1 MPCIF
6 CNIVNGEIPSFKIFE
21 DEDVLAFL
29 DVNPVTRGHCLVIP
43 KMHFESIFDIPEE
56 LLQKV
61 IVSGKN
67 ISKKIKDVLQPDG
80 IRLSQSNGEVA
91 GQAIFHFHLH
101 VIPRYKNDGLSM
113 DHHTTASPSKADMEE
128 LKKIALQLCSGQA
141 EKLK

>member
-61 IVSGKN
+61 MVATKH
-67 ISKKIKDVLQPDG
+67 ISKKVKDVLHPDG

-101 VIPRYKNDGLSM
+101 VIPRYKDDGLSM
-113 DHHTTASPSKADMEE
+113 DHHATAHPSKADMEE
-128 LKKIALQLCSGQA
+128 LKKTA